1 MLALDFL
8 LWVLGLLV
16 LLLYSSDLPVVG
28 ALRLRCAGL
37 RLITLSVVLGSTY
50 FLIPF
55 FCVSVHFTFSQNLM
69 LWMGWLGVETSALRA
84 GVTCNGEIIESA
96 LAIS

>member
-1 MLALDFL
+1 MLALDFF

-28 ALRLRCAGL
+28 ALCLRCAGL

-55 FCVSVHFTFSQNLM
+55 FCLCLFYFFSESNAVD
-69 LWMGWLGVETSALRA
+69 GVV
-84 GVTCNGEIIESA
+84 GC
-96 LAIS
+96 

>member
-1 MLALDFL
+1 M
-8 LWVLGLLV
+8 LGLLV

-28 ALRLRCAGL
+28 ALCLRCAGL

-55 FCVSVHFTFSQNLM
+55 FCLSVLLFSQNLM
-69 LWMGWLGVETSALRA
+69 LRIGWLGVEASALRA
-84 GVTCNGEIIESA
+84 GVACNGEIIESA
-96 LAIS
+96 LVIS

>member
-1 MLALDFL
+1 MLALDFFMGAGAIS
-8 LWVLGLLV
+8 VAFV
-16 LLLYSSDLPVVG
+16 TPSDFPVVG
-28 ALRLRCAGL
+28 ALCLRCAGL

-55 FCVSVHFTFSQNLM
+55 FCLSVYFTFSQNLM
-69 LWMGWLGVETSALRA
+69 LWIGWLGVEAGALRA
-84 GVTCNGEIIESA
+84 GGACNGEIIESA